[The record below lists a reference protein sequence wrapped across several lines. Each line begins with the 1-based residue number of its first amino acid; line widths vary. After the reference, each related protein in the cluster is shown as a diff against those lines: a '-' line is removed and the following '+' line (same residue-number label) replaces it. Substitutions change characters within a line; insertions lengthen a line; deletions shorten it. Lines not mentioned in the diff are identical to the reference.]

1 MSPHRLLMAPW
12 VDKRGV
18 QIWRLLYVGNWWT
31 RVIAQD
37 EDAARVVLCRDR
49 LFHVLLNESKGGR
62 G

>member
-1 MSPHRLLMAPW
+1 MSPHRLLIAPW

-18 QIWRLLYVGNWWT
+18 QIWRLLHVGNWWT

-37 EDAARVVLCRDR
+37 ENAERVILVRDR
-49 LFHVLLNESKGGR
+49 LFDMLLKFGKGGR